1 MHKIDTDTAT
11 SGGEFTDGDEGQAI
25 PPTDLNAAWFNS
37 VQRELIAILTGMD
50 VSPDDNNDGQLWAAL
65 QKIGIRCDYSDDEE
79 VSVSGFSGAT
89 AVFHSASDFDIVGL
103 VAKGS
108 LVVIAPY
115 WGDASPSSISVGY
128 NTGSITIR
136 KWNVFVG
143 FAMNGED
150 DLNLAGVYIPMLG
163 SSGKLVVGA
172 FEAASVK
179 ATKRFETSFVDFE
192 YTTDQEGLQGQQAW
206 QLAENWEVGQVK
218 RVRCTNA
225 QSGGTQVTVFGNSS
239 GNYSQIVFYPNSFR
253 EFVCVGNYTTTGTIS
268 YTWAVLAVNGKA

>member
-1 MHKIDTDTAT
+1 MHKINTDTAT

-37 VQRELIAILTGMD
+37 VQRELIAILTGMG

-206 QLAENWEVGQVK
+206 QLASNWEVGQVK

-239 GNYSQIVFYPNSFR
+239 GNYSQIVFYPYSFR
-253 EFVCVGNYTTTGTIS
+253 EFVCVGTYETTG
-268 YTWAVLAVNGKA
+268 YTWAILAVNGKA

>member
-1 MHKIDTDTAT
+1 MHKINTDTAT
-11 SGGEFTDGDEGQAI
+11 GSGEFTDGDEGQAI

-37 VQRELIAILTGMD
+37 VQRELIAILTGMG
-50 VSPDDNNDGQLWAAL
+50 VSPDPSNDGQLWAAL
-65 QKIGIRCDYSDDEE
+65 QKIGIRCDYSDDDE

-89 AVFHSASDFDIVGL
+89 AIFHSATDFDIVGL
-103 VAKGS
+103 VTKGS
-108 LVVIAPY
+108 LVIIAPY
-115 WGDASPSSISVGY
+115 WSDASPSSISVGY

-136 KWNVFVG
+136 KWNVFIG

-172 FEAASVK
+172 LEAASVK

-206 QLAENWEVGQVK
+206 QLAENWEVGRVK

-239 GNYSQIVFYPNSFR
+239 GNYSQIVFYPYSFR
-253 EFVCVGNYTTTGTIS
+253 EFVCVGTYTTTG

>member
-1 MHKIDTDTAT
+1 MHKINTETAT

-37 VQRELIAILTGMD
+37 VQRELIAILTGMG
-50 VSPDDNNDGQLWAAL
+50 VSPDPNNDGQLWAAL
-65 QKIGIRCDYSDDEE
+65 QKIGIRCDYSDDDE

-89 AVFHSASDFDIVGL
+89 AIFHSASDFDIVGL

-115 WGDASPSSISVGY
+115 WSDASPSSISVGY

-172 FEAASVK
+172 LEAASVK

-206 QLAENWEVGQVK
+206 QLASNWEVGQVK

-239 GNYSQIVFYPNSFR
+239 GNYSQIVFYPYSFR
-253 EFVCVGNYTTTGTIS
+253 EFVCVGTYETTG
-268 YTWAVLAVNGKA
+268 YTWAILAVNGKA

>member
-37 VQRELIAILTGMD
+37 VQRELIAILTGMG

-115 WGDASPSSISVGY
+115 WGDASPNSISVGY

-172 FEAASVK
+172 FEATSVK

-206 QLAENWEVGQVK
+206 QLASNWEVGQVK

-239 GNYSQIVFYPNSFR
+239 GNYSQIVFYPYSFR
-253 EFVCVGNYTTTGTIS
+253 EFVCVGTYETTG
-268 YTWAVLAVNGKA
+268 YTWAILAVNGKN